1 MLFRFQEHLRM
12 LNFDKFIF
20 EGIKKSEEKNVK
32 AKATAEIASET
43 FTSADP
49 DDQAAGSSYFADGTA
64 Y

>member
-12 LNFDKFIF
+12 LNFDKFLF
-20 EGIKKSEEKNVK
+20 AGIKKSEEKNVK

-43 FTSADP
+43 FTAADP

>member
-1 MLFRFQEHLRM
+1 M
-12 LNFDKFIF
+12 LNFDKFLF
-20 EGIKKSEEKNVK
+20 AGIKKSEEKNVK

-43 FTSADP
+43 FTAANP